1 MPDLA
6 GIDFFAD
13 ETLLITFAFAED
25 FADLY
30 ESGDFMVDVFFVGSN
45 VKNYSS
51 PRAFNLLNSFQN
63 EEDLSLGTFGLF
75 FAWNNKTSLASS
87 SGALR

>member
-45 VKNYSS
+45 ILILSKQKVSLSISLEY
-51 PRAFNLLNSFQN
+51 LLQQH
-63 EEDLSLGTFGLF
+63 
-75 FAWNNKTSLASS
+75 
-87 SGALR
+87 